1 MTEPTTK
8 QELRKIFLTKRKA
21 LSEGDVIQRNQSLYH
36 SFFQNFDLSFIKVI
50 HTFLPLEKNNE
61 PDTWQIIDRIK
72 REFPHVRISIPK
84 VNQQTNQLEN
94 IYFEGLHQV
103 KINAW
108 GIPEPLQGVPTP
120 SEKIDMVLV
129 PLLIFDKKGN
139 RVGYGKGYYD
149 RFLKE
154 CKSDC
159 KKVGLSFFDPVD
171 EIADTDSYDIK
182 LTGCLTPSEVY
193 FF

>member
-1 MTEPTTK
+1 MTEPRTK
-8 QELRKIFLTKRKA
+8 HELRKIFLTKRKA

-36 SFFQNFDLSFIKVI
+36 SFFQTFDLSFVKVI

-61 PDTWQIIDRIK
+61 PDTWQIIDRIR

-94 IYFEGLHQV
+94 IYFEGLHQIE
-103 KINAW
+103 INAW
-108 GIPEPLQGVPTP
+108 GIPEPMQGVPTP

-129 PLLIFDKKGN
+129 PLLVFDKKGN
-139 RVGYGKGYYD
+139 RVGYGKGFYD

-154 CKSDC
+154 CRSDC
-159 KKVGLSFFDPVD
+159 KKTGLSFFEPVD
-171 EIADTDSYDIK
+171 EISDVEAYDVK
-182 LTGCLTPSEVY
+182 LNACITPSQVY
-193 FF
+193 YF